1 MRTTLMATVAAAA
14 LSLNVAAMA
23 QTSGSGSTSG
33 GAAGGS
39 SGSSTIMTTPG
50 ASGSGSSMSGSGNAS
65 GAASGTTQGSASGST
80 STSPGKAGSAAQNAQ
95 PGTAKGTA
103 SGSGTMS
110 TTGKAP
116 GKAGTAETTGS
127 TTSGGSINV
136 TSEQRTQLSQSFR
149 SVNVQPLNSVNF
161 SISVGS
167 TVPASVTTLYDCPDN
182 VERILTGLPA
192 CKYIVVR
199 DQVVIVEPS
208 SRRIVT
214 VIERRG

>member
-1 MRTTLMATVAAAA
+1 
-14 LSLNVAAMA
+14 
-23 QTSGSGSTSG
+23 
-33 GAAGGS
+33 
-39 SGSSTIMTTPG
+39 
-50 ASGSGSSMSGSGNAS
+50 MSGSGNAS

-95 PGTAKGTA
+95 PGTMKGTS
-103 SGSGTMS
+103 SGSAA
-110 TTGKAP
+110 GKA
-116 GKAGTAETTGS
+116 GGTAETTGS
-127 TTSGGSINV
+127 TAPGGSIHV
-136 TSEQRTQLSQSFR
+136 TSEQRTQLSQTFR
-149 SVNVQPLNSVNF
+149 SVNVQPLNNVNF

-167 TVPASVTTLYDCPDN
+167 TVPTSVTTLYDCPNN